1 MKKCLIIISS
11 LFVSIILLFIIFKK
25 ENSPITNYV
34 TSIHFDEEVSIDG
47 NGATYRNK
55 TLTISSGGIYTLS
68 GTSLDTNIVVS
79 ANNGNVT
86 LMLNNVSLTSKET
99 APIYVKKAK
108 LVTITSVEDTENY
121 LIDSSNYTNTDNDEI
136 NAVIHSKAD
145 LILNGSGNLT
155 IEANY
160 NNGIVGKDNIE
171 ITDNHIFITSKN
183 NGIKAKDSIKI
194 ENANIKVKASGNG
207 IKAYNE
213 TKKNSGT
220 MELINSSI
228 WIEAEEDGLE
238 AISSL
243 SIKDGTYEI
252 KTGGGNENSS
262 TKDTWGTWGNM
273 EDNEA
278 SAKGIKA
285 DGDIKIK
292 SGTLNIDSS
301 DDAIHSNSLITVSNG
316 MISISSGDDGIHADD
331 TLTIENGD
339 INIEKSYEGLEASTI
354 YLKDGTVHINASDDG
369 INAAGGS
376 DSSSMNRKGANM
388 FTSDGSKI
396 EITGGYYVI
405 HADGDG
411 IDSNGDIAME
421 DGTLIIEGPTDNGNG
436 AIDYNGTYNMN
447 GGTLIA
453 VGSSGMAEAPSNS
466 SKQNSMKVSFSTQ
479 KANTTIQIA
488 SNNKP
493 LLTFAPSKN
502 YSSLVYS
509 SASLTKNETY
519 TISFGENSSLSTD
532 GIINASDEIMDGNI
546 LTTLT
551 LRDTITTYGNDGM
564 QNGFGNRPNEM
575 PGGMP
580 SGEKPDKYP
589 RR

>member
-1 MKKCLIIISS
+1 MKKWVIVISS
-11 LFVSIILLFIIFKK
+11 LFVTVILLFIILKREK
-25 ENSPITNYV
+25 EPTTNYV
-34 TSIHFDEEVSIDG
+34 TSIHFDQDISING
-47 NGATYRNK
+47 KGATYKNK
-55 TLTISSGGIYTLS
+55 TLTITSSGIYTLS
-68 GTSLDTNIVVS
+68 GTSLDTNIVVN
-79 ANNGNVT
+79 ANNGKVT
-86 LMLNNVSLTSKET
+86 LILNNISITSNET

-108 LVTITSVEDTENY
+108 LVTITSVEDTKNY
-121 LIDSSNYTNTDNDEI
+121 LVDSSNYTNTDNNEI
-136 NAVIHSKAD
+136 NAVIHSKSD
-145 LILNGSGNLT
+145 LVLNGSGNLT

-160 NNGIVGKDNIE
+160 NNGITGKDNIE
-171 ITDNHIFITSKN
+171 IIDSSIVITSKN

-194 ENANIKVKASGNG
+194 ENANIKLKASGNG

-220 MELINSSI
+220 MELINNSI

-252 KTGGGNENSS
+252 KTGGGSENSS
-262 TKDTWGTWGNM
+262 AKDTWGTWGNT
-273 EDNEA
+273 EDNDA
-278 SAKGIKA
+278 SAKGIKS
-285 DGDIKIK
+285 DGDITIK

-301 DDAIHSNSLITVSNG
+301 DDAIHSNSLITIFNG
-316 MISISSGDDGIHADD
+316 TMTISSGDDGIHADD
-331 TLTIENGD
+331 TFTIENGN

-376 DSSSMNRKGANM
+376 DSSSLNRKGANM
-388 FTSDGSKI
+388 FTSDNSKI

-411 IDSNGDIAME
+411 IDSNGDITME
-421 DGTLIIEGPTDNGNG
+421 DGTIIIEGPTDNGNG

-453 VGSSGMAEAPSNS
+453 VGSSGMVEAPSSS

-479 KANTTIQIA
+479 KANTTIQITN
-488 SNNKP
+488 NNKP
-493 LLTFAPSKN
+493 LLTFSPSKN

-519 TISFGENSSLSTD
+519 TISFGESNSENTD
-532 GIINASDEIMDGNI
+532 GIISTSDEIVEGNI

-551 LRDTITTYGNDGM
+551 LKDTITTYGNGGM
-564 QNGFGNRPNEM
+564 PNGFGNMPNKIPE
-575 PGGMP
+575 
-580 SGEKPDKYP
+580 EKPNRNPK
-589 RR
+589 R

>member
-1 MKKCLIIISS
+1 MKKRIIVISS
-11 LFVSIILLFIIFKK
+11 LFVTVILLFIILKREK
-25 ENSPITNYV
+25 EPTTNYV
-34 TSIHFDEEVSIDG
+34 TSIHFDQDISING
-47 NGATYRNK
+47 KGATYKNK
-55 TLTISSGGIYTLS
+55 TLTITSSGIYTLS
-68 GTSLDTNIVVS
+68 GTSLDTNIVVN
-79 ANNGNVT
+79 ANNGKVT
-86 LMLNNVSLTSKET
+86 LILNNISITSNET

-108 LVTITSVEDTENY
+108 LVTITSVEDTKNY
-121 LIDSSNYTNTDNDEI
+121 LVDSSNYTNTDNNEI
-136 NAVIHSKAD
+136 NAVIHSKSD
-145 LILNGSGNLT
+145 LVLNGSGNLT

-160 NNGIVGKDNIE
+160 NNGVVGKDNIE
-171 ITDNHIFITSKN
+171 IIDSNIVITSKN

-228 WIEAEEDGLE
+228 WIEAGEDGLE

-252 KTGGGNENSS
+252 KTGDGSENSS
-262 TKDTWGTWGNM
+262 TKDTWGIWGNS
-273 EDNEA
+273 EDNDA

-285 DGDIKIK
+285 DGNILIN
-292 SGTLNIDSS
+292 SGTIQVDSS
-301 DDAIHSNSLITVSNG
+301 DDAIHSNNIVTIKNGIITL
-316 MISISSGDDGIHADD
+316 SSGDDGIHADD
-331 TLTIENGD
+331 TFTIENGN

-376 DSSSMNRKGANM
+376 DSSSLNRKGANI
-388 FTSDGSKI
+388 FTSDNSKI

-411 IDSNGDIAME
+411 IDSNGDITME
-421 DGTLIIEGPTDNGNG
+421 DGTIIIEGPTDNGNG

-453 VGSSGMAEAPSNS
+453 VGSSGMAEAPSSS

-479 KANTTIQIA
+479 KANTTIQITN
-488 SNNKP
+488 NNKP
-493 LLTFAPSKN
+493 LLTFSPSKN

-519 TISFGENSSLSTD
+519 TISFGESNSENTD
-532 GIINASDEIMDGNI
+532 GIISTSDEIVEGNI

-551 LRDTITTYGNDGM
+551 LKDTITTYGNGGM
-564 QNGFGNRPNEM
+564 PNGFGNMPNKIPE
-575 PGGMP
+575 
-580 SGEKPDKYP
+580 EKPNRNPK
-589 RR
+589 R